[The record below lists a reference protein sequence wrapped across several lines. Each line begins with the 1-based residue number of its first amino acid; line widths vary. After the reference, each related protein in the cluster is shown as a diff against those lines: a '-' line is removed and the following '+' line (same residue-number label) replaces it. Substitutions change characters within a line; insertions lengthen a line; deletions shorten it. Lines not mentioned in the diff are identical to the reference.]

1 MTPNPPVHM
10 NPEKEGREGRR
21 ERGSEDPLESMTDGS
36 LADKSALVKS
46 AESSGD
52 WPRLPD
58 GKIRSLP
65 FLGLCQGGGRGAQSK
80 ERKGSNF
87 AV

>member
-1 MTPNPPVHM
+1 MSRALT
-10 NPEKEGREGRR
+10 ELALRKEYQTFLGLISSDDPQSTRPYESREGRKGGR

-36 LADKSALVKS
+36 LADKSALVKR

-58 GKIRSLP
+58 GKI
-65 FLGLCQGGGRGAQSK
+65 
-80 ERKGSNF
+80 
-87 AV
+87 